1 MGTNAKLWT
10 EEEEMIVTRSIDD
23 ILKHGNGRNIVTDC
37 QPILD
42 LAKKLDRTPSSIQN
56 KVRMIAIKLGKVR
69 TRSKRLAEA
78 CGVQAL
84 ESVVKKDVVNTKEIR
99 DAVQQDFMERLTA
112 PPEVDF
118 FEENDAVLRAIYS
131 VVDYD
136 HFIKICNTLK
146 NK

>member
-10 EEEEMIVTRSIDD
+10 EEEELIVARSIDD

-42 LAKKLDRTPSSIQN
+42 LARRLDRTPSSIQN
-56 KVRMIAIKLGKVR
+56 KARMIAIRLGKVR
-69 TRSKRLAEA
+69 TRSKRLAEV

-84 ESVVKKDVVNTKEIR
+84 ESVVKKDIVNTKEIR
-99 DAVQQDFMERLTA
+99 GGVQQEFVEQLTT

-118 FEENDAVLRAIYS
+118 FEENDTVLRAIYS